1 MNKKTIIAK
10 IFCCLFAVVAL
21 VACDKEPIDNGKTI
35 PKEEKETPKEI
46 NDNTLYELPV
56 VFHVLSNSTTSKNTF
71 QTMLICAVFFSML
84 MNFMQAEFMDPVPIF
99 V

>member
-1 MNKKTIIAK
+1 MNKKKIIVK

-46 NDNTLYELPV
+46 
-56 VFHVLSNSTTSKNTF
+56 
-71 QTMLICAVFFSML
+71 
-84 MNFMQAEFMDPVPIF
+84 
-99 V
+99 